1 MALSNFSSF
10 IILVGNEGIGPPTSA
25 CKTDVI
31 PFHQSPLRQE
41 VEPTFHDLFQ
51 FTCFLSCPM
60 IHGSAI
66 DEVVGTDLVASSA
79 SINLFT
85 FGVST
90 LSVTIGSYLLR
101 NTAFEKSACLAAIR
115 MLIPTIDEHRGS
127 RRCMHHSD
135 SRIGLV
141 LVLASRP
148 VSPLGLDFDVSFI

>member
-1 MALSNFSSF
+1 
-10 IILVGNEGIGPPTSA
+10 
-25 CKTDVI
+25 
-31 PFHQSPLRQE
+31 
-41 VEPTFHDLFQ
+41 
-51 FTCFLSCPM
+51 M

-66 DEVVGTDLVASSA
+66 DEVVGADLIPASTT
-79 SINLFT
+79 IDLFA

-90 LSVTIGSYLLR
+90 LSVTIGSYLFR

-127 RRCMHHSD
+127 RRYMHHSD

-148 VSPLGLDFDVSFI
+148 VSPLGLCFDVSFI